1 MTCEGG
7 HEKRTQSSPLH
18 GFKKSASSAIITPFL
33 YHRGVLKRDLQ
44 PFLPTRKR
52 PMKLNT
58 LVTLMVCAIIGS
70 VLLVVF
76 ALYSVQITR
85 ATRDDVKDTALG
97 IARTLADSPEIQ
109 RGLMQAPQ
117 ENIIQPIAQAVT
129 KRNDLLFTVVTDM
142 RGIRYSHPNEAL
154 LGLHFIGD
162 DLNPALE
169 GKENVSVNRGALAE
183 ALRVFTPVYDSQH
196 EQIGVVVVGISLKKV
211 EDQISR
217 GRLNAV
223 WTILFSIFM
232 SSMAIWGLVRVL
244 KRILFGLEPYEISA
258 LFEQRQAMLQS
269 LREGVLAVDIHGR
282 VTMIN
287 HAARE
292 ILLLPS
298 GKQSENASAPLLASL
313 RDVSKTGVARQD
325 QEISCN
331 GRLLLCNMVPV
342 KSQDRV
348 IGAITTFRDKTEI
361 SQLMQRIDGMVNYV
375 DALRAHTHEFMNK
388 LHVILG
394 LLNIKRYDKLEE
406 YILQT
411 AHNYQ
416 TDIGTI
422 QSKVKSPVIAGFLL
436 GKINRAKE
444 AGITLTLADECQ
456 IPDTASEEQ
465 VAVLVTVLGNL
476 IENALDA
483 MEGQPE
489 GEITLLLHYQNGW
502 LSCEVSDDGPG
513 IDPDQLETIFT
524 KGFSTKG
531 ENRGVGLFLARQ
543 QIQNLGGDI
552 TVESE
557 PGVFTQFFVHIP
569 WDSERNIA

>member
-1 MTCEGG
+1 M
-7 HEKRTQSSPLH
+7 S
-18 GFKKSASSAIITPFL
+18 
-33 YHRGVLKRDLQ
+33 DLQ
-44 PFLPTRKR
+44 PFLPTRRR

-162 DLNPALE
+162 DLTPALE

-183 ALRVFTPVYDSQH
+183 ALRVFTPVYDGQH
-196 EQIGVVVVGISLKKV
+196 EQIGVVVVGISLNKV
-211 EDQISR
+211 EEQIAR

-223 WTILFSIFM
+223 WTILFSILM

-287 HAARE
+287 QTARE

-298 GKQSENASAPLLASL
+298 GKQSENTSAPLLASL

-394 LLNIKRYDKLEE
+394 LLHMKRYDKLEE

-411 AHNYQ
+411 AHHYQ

-422 QSKVKSPVIAGFLL
+422 QSKVKSPVVAGFLL

-444 AGITLTLADECQ
+444 AGVTLTLADESQ

-465 VAVLVTVLGNL
+465 VAVLITALGNL

-483 MEGQPE
+483 MEGQQE
-489 GEITLLLHYQNGW
+489 GEIGLLLHYQNGW

-513 IDPDQLETIFT
+513 IDPAQLESIFT

-531 ENRGVGLFLARQ
+531 DNRGVGLFLARQ

>member
-1 MTCEGG
+1 M
-7 HEKRTQSSPLH
+7 S
-18 GFKKSASSAIITPFL
+18 
-33 YHRGVLKRDLQ
+33 DLQ

-162 DLNPALE
+162 DLTPALE

-183 ALRVFTPVYDSQH
+183 ALRVFTPVYDGQH
-196 EQIGVVVVGISLKKV
+196 EQIGVVVVGISLNKV
-211 EDQISR
+211 EEQITR

-287 HAARE
+287 QTARE

-298 GKQSENASAPLLASL
+298 GKQTENTSAPLLASL

-394 LLNIKRYDKLEE
+394 LLHMKRYDKLEE

-411 AHNYQ
+411 AHHYQ

-422 QSKVKSPVIAGFLL
+422 QSKVKSPVVAGFLL

-444 AGITLTLADECQ
+444 AGVTLTLADESQ

-465 VAVLVTVLGNL
+465 VAVLITALGNL

-483 MEGQPE
+483 MEGQQE
-489 GEITLLLHYQNGW
+489 GEIGLLLHYQNGW

-513 IDPDQLETIFT
+513 IDPTQLESIFT

>member
-1 MTCEGG
+1 M
-7 HEKRTQSSPLH
+7 S
-18 GFKKSASSAIITPFL
+18 
-33 YHRGVLKRDLQ
+33 DLQ

-162 DLNPALE
+162 DLTPALE

-183 ALRVFTPVYDSQH
+183 ALRVFTPVYDAQH
-196 EQIGVVVVGISLKKV
+196 EQIGVVVVGISLNKV
-211 EDQISR
+211 EEQIAR

-269 LREGVLAVDIHGR
+269 LREGVLAVDINGR

-287 HAARE
+287 QTARE

-298 GKQSENASAPLLASL
+298 GKQTENTSAPLLASL

-348 IGAITTFRDKTEI
+348 IGAITTFRDKTEV
-361 SQLMQRIDGMVNYV
+361 SQLMQRLDGMVNYV

-411 AHNYQ
+411 AHHYQ

-422 QSKVKSPVIAGFLL
+422 QSKVKSPVVAGFLL

-444 AGITLTLADECQ
+444 AGVTLTLADESQ

-465 VAVLVTVLGNL
+465 VAVLITALGNL

-483 MEGQPE
+483 MEGQQE
-489 GEITLLLHYQNGW
+489 GEMGLLLHYQNGW

-513 IDPDQLETIFT
+513 IDPTQLESIFT

-552 TVESE
+552 SVESE

-569 WDSERNIA
+569 WDSERKIA

>member
-1 MTCEGG
+1 M
-7 HEKRTQSSPLH
+7 S
-18 GFKKSASSAIITPFL
+18 
-33 YHRGVLKRDLQ
+33 DLQ

-162 DLNPALE
+162 DLTPALE

-183 ALRVFTPVYDSQH
+183 ALRVFTPVYDAQH
-196 EQIGVVVVGISLKKV
+196 EQIGVVVVGISLNKV
-211 EDQISR
+211 EEQIAR

-287 HAARE
+287 QTARE

-298 GKQSENASAPLLASL
+298 GKQTENTSAPLLASL
-313 RDVSKTGVARQD
+313 RDVSKTGGARQD

-348 IGAITTFRDKTEI
+348 IGAITTFRDKTEV
-361 SQLMQRIDGMVNYV
+361 SQLMQRLDGMVNYV

-411 AHNYQ
+411 AHHYQ

-422 QSKVKSPVIAGFLL
+422 QSKVKSPVVAGFLL

-444 AGITLTLADECQ
+444 AGVTLTLADESQ

-465 VAVLVTVLGNL
+465 VAVLITALGNL

-483 MEGQPE
+483 MEGQQE
-489 GEITLLLHYQNGW
+489 GEIGLLLHYQNGW

-513 IDPDQLETIFT
+513 IDPTQLESIFT

-552 TVESE
+552 SVESE

-569 WDSERNIA
+569 WDSERKIA

>member
-1 MTCEGG
+1 M
-7 HEKRTQSSPLH
+7 S
-18 GFKKSASSAIITPFL
+18 
-33 YHRGVLKRDLQ
+33 DLQ
-44 PFLPTRKR
+44 PFPETRRR

-97 IARTLADSPEIQ
+97 IARTFADSPDVK

-117 ENIIQPIAQAVT
+117 ADIIQPLAQAVT
-129 KRNDLLFTVVTDM
+129 QRNDLLFTVVTDM
-142 RGIRYSHPNEAL
+142 RGIRYAHPNEAL

-162 DLNPALE
+162 DLTPALE

-183 ALRVFTPVYDSQH
+183 ALRVFTPVYDAQH
-196 EQIGVVVVGISLKKV
+196 EQIGVVVVGISLNKV
-211 EDQISR
+211 EDQITR

-223 WTILFSIFM
+223 WTILFSILM
-232 SSMAIWGLVRVL
+232 SSLAIWGLVRVL

-282 VTMIN
+282 VTMVN
-287 HAARE
+287 HAGRE
-292 ILLLPS
+292 MLLLLP
-298 GKQSENASAPLLASL
+298 GQQTENTSEPLLTSL
-313 RDVSKTGVARQD
+313 REVSKTGIARQD

-342 KSQDRV
+342 KSRNRV
-348 IGAITTFRDKTEI
+348 IGAICTFRDKTEI

-375 DALRAHTHEFMNK
+375 DALRSHTHEFMNK

-394 LLNIKRYDKLEE
+394 LLHMKRYDKLEE
-406 YILQT
+406 YIIQT

-416 TDIGTI
+416 TDIGAI
-422 QSKVKSPVIAGFLL
+422 QHKIKSPVIAGFLL

-444 AGITLTLADECQ
+444 AGITLTLSDECLL
-456 IPDTASEEQ
+456 PDTANEEQ
-465 VAVLVTVLGNL
+465 VAVLITVLGNL

-483 MEGQPE
+483 MQDQTE
-489 GEITLLLHYQNGW
+489 GEISLLLHYQSGW

-513 IDPDQLETIFT
+513 IDPVALEDIFT

-552 TVESE
+552 SVESE

>member
-1 MTCEGG
+1 M
-7 HEKRTQSSPLH
+7 S
-18 GFKKSASSAIITPFL
+18 
-33 YHRGVLKRDLQ
+33 DLQ

-162 DLNPALE
+162 DLTPALE

-183 ALRVFTPVYDSQH
+183 ALRVFTPVYDAQH
-196 EQIGVVVVGISLKKV
+196 EQIGVVVVEISLNKV
-211 EDQISR
+211 EEQIAR

-269 LREGVLAVDIHGR
+269 LREGVLAVDINGR

-287 HAARE
+287 QTARE

-298 GKQSENASAPLLASL
+298 GKQTENTSAPLLASL

-348 IGAITTFRDKTEI
+348 IGAITTFRDKTEV
-361 SQLMQRIDGMVNYV
+361 SQLMQRLDGMVNYV

-411 AHNYQ
+411 AHHYQ

-422 QSKVKSPVIAGFLL
+422 QSKVKSPVVAGFLL

-444 AGITLTLADECQ
+444 AGVTLTLADESQ

-465 VAVLVTVLGNL
+465 VAVLITALGNL

-483 MEGQPE
+483 MEGQQE
-489 GEITLLLHYQNGW
+489 GEIGLLLHYQNGW

-513 IDPDQLETIFT
+513 IDPTQLESIFT

-552 TVESE
+552 SVESE

-569 WDSERNIA
+569 WDSERKIA

>member
-1 MTCEGG
+1 M
-7 HEKRTQSSPLH
+7 S
-18 GFKKSASSAIITPFL
+18 
-33 YHRGVLKRDLQ
+33 DLQ
-44 PFLPTRKR
+44 PFPLTRKR
-52 PMKLNT
+52 PMKLYT
-58 LVTLMVCAIIGS
+58 LVTLMVSAIIAS

-109 RGLMQAPQ
+109 RGLMQSPQ
-117 ENIIQPIAQAVT
+117 ADIIHPIAKAVT
-129 KRNDLLFTVVTDM
+129 QRNDLLLTVVTDM

-154 LGLHFIGD
+154 IGLHFIGN
-162 DLNPALE
+162 DLEPALE

-196 EQIGVVVVGISLKKV
+196 DQIGVVVVGISLKKV
-211 EDQISR
+211 EDQIAR
-217 GRLNAV
+217 GRLNAL

-298 GKQSENASAPLLASL
+298 GKQTENTSEPLLANL
-313 RDVSKTGVARQD
+313 REVSKTGIARQD

-342 KSQDRV
+342 KSQNRV
-348 IGAITTFRDKTEI
+348 IGAISTFRDKTEI

-375 DALRAHTHEFMNK
+375 DALRSHTHEFMNK

-394 LLNIKRYDKLEE
+394 LLHMKRYDKLEE
-406 YILQT
+406 YIIQT

-422 QSKVKSPVIAGFLL
+422 QSKVKSPVVAGFLL

-444 AGITLTLADECQ
+444 AGVTLTLADESL

-465 VAVLVTVLGNL
+465 VAVLITALGNL

-483 MEGQPE
+483 MAGQQE
-489 GEITLLLHYQNGW
+489 GEIGLLLHYQNGW

-513 IDPDQLETIFT
+513 IDPTQLEAIFT

-543 QIQNLGGDI
+543 QIHNLGGDI

>member
-1 MTCEGG
+1 M
-7 HEKRTQSSPLH
+7 S
-18 GFKKSASSAIITPFL
+18 
-33 YHRGVLKRDLQ
+33 DLQ
-44 PFLPTRKR
+44 PFPLTRKR

-97 IARTLADSPEIQ
+97 IARTLADSPEIK
-109 RGLMQAPQ
+109 RGLMESPQAG
-117 ENIIQPIAQAVT
+117 IIQPIAEAVT
-129 KRNDLLFTVVTDM
+129 KRNDLLFTVVTDL

-162 DLNPALE
+162 DLTPALE

-183 ALRVFTPVYDSQH
+183 ALRVFTPVYDDQH
-196 EQIGVVVVGISLKKV
+196 DQIGVVVVGISLNKV
-211 EDQISR
+211 EDQIAR

-223 WTILFSIFM
+223 WTILFSVLM
-232 SSMAIWGLVRVL
+232 SSVAIWGLVRVL

-269 LREGVLAVDIHGR
+269 LREGVMAVDMHGR

-287 HAARE
+287 HTARE
-292 ILLLPS
+292 ILLLTS
-298 GKQSENASAPLLASL
+298 GQHSESSSEPLLASL
-313 RDVSKTGVARQD
+313 REVSRTGIARQD
-325 QEISCN
+325 QEIGCN

-342 KSQDRV
+342 KSQNQV
-348 IGAITTFRDKTEI
+348 IGAISTFRDKTEI
-361 SQLMQRIDGMVNYV
+361 SQLMQRIDGMVSYV
-375 DALRAHTHEFMNK
+375 DALRSHTHEFMNK

-394 LLNIKRYDKLEE
+394 LLHMKRYDKLEE
-406 YILQT
+406 YIIQT
-411 AHNYQ
+411 AQNYQ
-416 TDIGTI
+416 TDIGAI
-422 QSKVKSPVIAGFLL
+422 QRKVKSPVIAGFLL

-444 AGITLTLADECQ
+444 AGVTLTLAEESQ
-456 IPDTASEEQ
+456 LPDTANEEQ
-465 VAVLVTVLGNL
+465 VAVLITVLGNL

-489 GEITLLLHYQNGW
+489 GEIGLLLHYQNGW
-502 LSCEVSDDGPG
+502 LSGEVSDDGPG
-513 IDPDQLETIFT
+513 IDPERLEAIFT
-524 KGFSTKG
+524 KGYSTKG

-557 PGVFTQFFVHIP
+557 PGVFTQFFVQIP

>member
-1 MTCEGG
+1 M
-7 HEKRTQSSPLH
+7 S
-18 GFKKSASSAIITPFL
+18 
-33 YHRGVLKRDLQ
+33 DLQ

-58 LVTLMVCAIIGS
+58 LVTLMVYAIIGS

-162 DLNPALE
+162 DLTPALE

-183 ALRVFTPVYDSQH
+183 ALRVFTPVYDAQH
-196 EQIGVVVVGISLKKV
+196 EQIGVVVVGISLNKV
-211 EDQISR
+211 EEQIAR

-287 HAARE
+287 QTARE

-298 GKQSENASAPLLASL
+298 GKQTENTSAPLLASL

-348 IGAITTFRDKTEI
+348 IGAITTFRDKTEV
-361 SQLMQRIDGMVNYV
+361 SQLMQRLDGMVNYV

-411 AHNYQ
+411 AHHYQ

-422 QSKVKSPVIAGFLL
+422 QSKVKSPVVAGFLL

-444 AGITLTLADECQ
+444 AGVTLTLADESQ

-465 VAVLVTVLGNL
+465 VAVLITALGNL

-483 MEGQPE
+483 MEGQQE
-489 GEITLLLHYQNGW
+489 GEIGLLLHYQNGW

-513 IDPDQLETIFT
+513 IDPTQLESIFT

-552 TVESE
+552 SVESE

-569 WDSERNIA
+569 WDSERKIA

>member
-1 MTCEGG
+1 M
-7 HEKRTQSSPLH
+7 S
-18 GFKKSASSAIITPFL
+18 
-33 YHRGVLKRDLQ
+33 DLQ
-44 PFLPTRKR
+44 PFPPTRKR
-52 PMKLNT
+52 PIKLNT

-97 IARTLADSPEIQ
+97 IARTLADSPEIK
-109 RGLMQAPQ
+109 RGLMESPQAG
-117 ENIIQPIAQAVT
+117 IIQPIAQAVT
-129 KRNDLLFTVVTDM
+129 KRNDLLFTVVTDL

-162 DLNPALE
+162 DLTPALE

-183 ALRVFTPVYDSQH
+183 ALRVFTPVYDDQH
-196 EQIGVVVVGISLKKV
+196 DQIGVVVVGISLNKV
-211 EDQISR
+211 EDQIAR

-223 WTILFSIFM
+223 WTILFSVLM
-232 SSMAIWGLVRVL
+232 SSVAIWGLVRVL

-269 LREGVLAVDIHGR
+269 LREGVMAVDMHGR

-287 HAARE
+287 HTARE
-292 ILLLPS
+292 ILLLTS
-298 GKQSENASAPLLASL
+298 GQHSESSSEPLLASL
-313 RDVSKTGVARQD
+313 REVSKTGIARQD
-325 QEISCN
+325 QEIGCN

-342 KSQDRV
+342 KSQNQV
-348 IGAITTFRDKTEI
+348 IGAISTFRDKTEI
-361 SQLMQRIDGMVNYV
+361 SQLMQRIDGMVSYV
-375 DALRAHTHEFMNK
+375 DALRSHTHEFMNK

-394 LLNIKRYDKLEE
+394 LLHMKRYDKLEE
-406 YILQT
+406 YIIQT
-411 AHNYQ
+411 AQNYQ
-416 TDIGTI
+416 TDIGAI
-422 QSKVKSPVIAGFLL
+422 QRKVKSPVIAGFLL

-444 AGITLTLADECQ
+444 AGVTLTLAEESQ
-456 IPDTASEEQ
+456 LPDTANEEQ
-465 VAVLVTVLGNL
+465 VAVLITVLGNL

-489 GEITLLLHYQNGW
+489 GEIDLLLHYQNGW
-502 LSCEVSDDGPG
+502 LSGEVSDDGPG
-513 IDPDQLETIFT
+513 IDPERLEAIFT
-524 KGFSTKG
+524 KGYSTKG

-557 PGVFTQFFVHIP
+557 PGVFTQFFVHLP
-569 WDSERNIA
+569 WDSKRKPA

>member
-1 MTCEGG
+1 M
-7 HEKRTQSSPLH
+7 S
-18 GFKKSASSAIITPFL
+18 
-33 YHRGVLKRDLQ
+33 DLQ

-162 DLNPALE
+162 DLTPALE

-183 ALRVFTPVYDSQH
+183 ALRVFTPVYDAQQ
-196 EQIGVVVVGISLKKV
+196 EQIGVVVVGISLNKV
-211 EDQISR
+211 EEQIAR

-287 HAARE
+287 QTARE

-298 GKQSENASAPLLASL
+298 GKQTENTSAPLLASL

-348 IGAITTFRDKTEI
+348 IGAITTFRDKTEV
-361 SQLMQRIDGMVNYV
+361 SQLMQRLDGMVNYV

-411 AHNYQ
+411 AHHYQ

-422 QSKVKSPVIAGFLL
+422 QSKVKSPVVAGFLL

-444 AGITLTLADECQ
+444 AGVTLTLADESQ

-465 VAVLVTVLGNL
+465 VAVLITALGNL

-483 MEGQPE
+483 MEGQQE
-489 GEITLLLHYQNGW
+489 GEIGLLLHYQNGW

-513 IDPDQLETIFT
+513 IDPTQLESIFT

-552 TVESE
+552 SVESE

-569 WDSERNIA
+569 WDSERKIA

>member
-1 MTCEGG
+1 M
-7 HEKRTQSSPLH
+7 S
-18 GFKKSASSAIITPFL
+18 
-33 YHRGVLKRDLQ
+33 DLQ
-44 PFLPTRKR
+44 PFPPTRKR

-97 IARTLADSPEIQ
+97 IARTLADSTEIK
-109 RGLMQAPQ
+109 RGLMESPQAG
-117 ENIIQPIAQAVT
+117 IIQPIAEAVT
-129 KRNDLLFTVVTDM
+129 KRNDLLFTVVTDL

-162 DLNPALE
+162 DLTPALE

-183 ALRVFTPVYDSQH
+183 ALRVFTPVYDDQH
-196 EQIGVVVVGISLKKV
+196 DQIGVVVVGISLNKV
-211 EDQISR
+211 EDQIAR

-223 WTILFSIFM
+223 WTILFSVLM
-232 SSMAIWGLVRVL
+232 SSVAIWGLVRVL

-269 LREGVLAVDIHGR
+269 LREGVMAVDMHGR

-287 HAARE
+287 HTARE
-292 ILLLPS
+292 ILLLTS
-298 GKQSENASAPLLASL
+298 GQHSESSSEPLLASL
-313 RDVSKTGVARQD
+313 REVSRTGIARQD
-325 QEISCN
+325 QEIGCN

-342 KSQDRV
+342 KSQNQV
-348 IGAITTFRDKTEI
+348 IGAISTFRDKTEI
-361 SQLMQRIDGMVNYV
+361 SQLMQRIDGMVSYV
-375 DALRAHTHEFMNK
+375 DALRSHTHEFMNK

-394 LLNIKRYDKLEE
+394 LLHMKRYDKLEE
-406 YILQT
+406 YIIQT
-411 AHNYQ
+411 AQNYQ
-416 TDIGTI
+416 TDIGAI
-422 QSKVKSPVIAGFLL
+422 QRKVKSPVIAGFLL

-444 AGITLTLADECQ
+444 AGVTLTLAEESQ
-456 IPDTASEEQ
+456 LPDTANEEQ
-465 VAVLVTVLGNL
+465 VAVLITVLGNL

-489 GEITLLLHYQNGW
+489 GEIGLLLHYQNGW
-502 LSCEVSDDGPG
+502 LSGEVSDDGPG
-513 IDPDQLETIFT
+513 IDPERLEAIFT
-524 KGFSTKG
+524 KGYSTKG

-557 PGVFTQFFVHIP
+557 PGVFTQFFVQIP

>member
-1 MTCEGG
+1 M
-7 HEKRTQSSPLH
+7 
-18 GFKKSASSAIITPFL
+18 I
-33 YHRGVLKRDLQ
+33 DLQ
-44 PFLPTRKR
+44 PFLSTRKR

-58 LVTLMVCAIIGS
+58 LVTLMVCAIIAS

-162 DLNPALE
+162 DLTPALE

-183 ALRVFTPVYDSQH
+183 ALRVFTPVYDGQH
-196 EQIGVVVVGISLKKV
+196 EQIGVVVVGISLNKV
-211 EDQISR
+211 EEQIAR

-287 HAARE
+287 QTARE

-298 GKQSENASAPLLASL
+298 GKQTENASAPLLASL
-313 RDVSKTGVARQD
+313 REVSKTGVARQD

-375 DALRAHTHEFMNK
+375 DALRSHTHEFMNK

-394 LLNIKRYDKLEE
+394 LLHMKRYDKLEE

-411 AHNYQ
+411 AQNYQ

-444 AGITLTLADECQ
+444 AGVTLTLADECQ

-465 VAVLVTVLGNL
+465 VAVLITALGNL

-483 MEGQPE
+483 MEGQQE
-489 GEITLLLHYQNGW
+489 GEIGLLLHYQNGW

-513 IDPDQLETIFT
+513 IDPAQLESIFT

>member
-1 MTCEGG
+1 M
-7 HEKRTQSSPLH
+7 S
-18 GFKKSASSAIITPFL
+18 
-33 YHRGVLKRDLQ
+33 DLQ
-44 PFLPTRKR
+44 PFPPTRKR

-97 IARTLADSPEIQ
+97 IARTLADSPEIK
-109 RGLMQAPQ
+109 RGLMESPQAG
-117 ENIIQPIAQAVT
+117 IIQPIAEAVT
-129 KRNDLLFTVVTDM
+129 KRNDLLFTVVTDL

-162 DLNPALE
+162 DLTSALE

-183 ALRVFTPVYDSQH
+183 ALRVFTPVYDDQH
-196 EQIGVVVVGISLKKV
+196 DQIGVVVVGISLNKV
-211 EDQISR
+211 EDQIAR

-223 WTILFSIFM
+223 WTILFSVLM
-232 SSMAIWGLVRVL
+232 SSVAIWGLVRVL

-269 LREGVLAVDIHGR
+269 LREGVMAVDMHGR

-287 HAARE
+287 HTARE
-292 ILLLPS
+292 ILLLTS
-298 GKQSENASAPLLASL
+298 GQHSESSSEPLLASL
-313 RDVSKTGVARQD
+313 REVSRTGIARQD
-325 QEISCN
+325 QEIGCN

-342 KSQDRV
+342 KSQNQV
-348 IGAITTFRDKTEI
+348 IGAISTFRDKTEI
-361 SQLMQRIDGMVNYV
+361 SQLMQRIDGMVSYV
-375 DALRAHTHEFMNK
+375 DALRSHTHEFMNK

-394 LLNIKRYDKLEE
+394 LLHMKRYDKLEE
-406 YILQT
+406 YIIQT
-411 AHNYQ
+411 AQNYQ
-416 TDIGTI
+416 TDIGAI
-422 QSKVKSPVIAGFLL
+422 QRKVKSPVIAGFLL

-444 AGITLTLADECQ
+444 AGVTLTLAEESQ
-456 IPDTASEEQ
+456 LPDTANEEQ
-465 VAVLVTVLGNL
+465 VAVLITVLGNL

-489 GEITLLLHYQNGW
+489 GEIGLLLHYQNGW
-502 LSCEVSDDGPG
+502 LSGEVSDDGPG
-513 IDPDQLETIFT
+513 IDPERLEAIFT
-524 KGFSTKG
+524 KGYSTKG

-557 PGVFTQFFVHIP
+557 PGVFTQFFVQIP

>member
-1 MTCEGG
+1 M
-7 HEKRTQSSPLH
+7 S
-18 GFKKSASSAIITPFL
+18 
-33 YHRGVLKRDLQ
+33 DLQ
-44 PFLPTRKR
+44 QLSPTRRR
-52 PMKLNT
+52 PMKLYT

-70 VLLVVF
+70 VLLLVF
-76 ALYSVQITR
+76 ALYSMQITR

-97 IARTLADSPEIQ
+97 IARTFADSPDVR
-109 RGLMQAPQ
+109 RGLMASPQ
-117 ENIIQPIAQAVT
+117 DNIIQPIAQAVT
-129 KRNDLLFTVVTDM
+129 RRNDLLFTVVTDM

-162 DLNPALE
+162 DLTPALE

-183 ALRVFTPVYDSQH
+183 ALRVFTPIYDNQH
-196 EQIGVVVVGISLKKV
+196 DQIGVVIVGISLKKV
-211 EDQISR
+211 EDQITR

-223 WTILFSIFM
+223 WTILFSILM
-232 SSMAIWGLVRVL
+232 SSLAIWGLVRVL

-269 LREGVLAVDIHGR
+269 LREGVIAVDTHGR
-282 VTMIN
+282 VTMVN

-298 GKQSENASAPLLASL
+298 GQQSENASEPLLASL
-313 RDVSKTGVARQD
+313 REVAKTGVARQD
-325 QEISCN
+325 REIGCN

-342 KSQDRV
+342 KSQNRV
-348 IGAITTFRDKTEI
+348 IGAISTFRDKTEV

-394 LLNIKRYDKLEE
+394 LLHMKRYDKLEE

-411 AHNYQ
+411 ANNYQ
-416 TDIGTI
+416 TDIGAI
-422 QSKVKSPVIAGFLL
+422 QCKIKSPVIAGFLF

-444 AGITLTLADECQ
+444 AGVTLTLAEDCHL
-456 IPDTASEEQ
+456 PDTANEEQ
-465 VAVLVTVLGNL
+465 AAVLVTVLGNL

-483 MEGQPE
+483 MHDQPE
-489 GEITLLLHYQNGW
+489 GEIGLLLHYQSSW

-513 IDPDQLETIFT
+513 IDPLHLEDVFT
-524 KGFSTKG
+524 KGYSTKG

>member
-1 MTCEGG
+1 M
-7 HEKRTQSSPLH
+7 S
-18 GFKKSASSAIITPFL
+18 
-33 YHRGVLKRDLQ
+33 DLQ

-162 DLNPALE
+162 DLTPALE

-183 ALRVFTPVYDSQH
+183 ALRVFTPVYDGQH
-196 EQIGVVVVGISLKKV
+196 EQIGVVVVGISLNKV
-211 EDQISR
+211 EEQITR
-217 GRLNAV
+217 GRLNAI

-287 HAARE
+287 QTARE

-298 GKQSENASAPLLASL
+298 GKQTENTSAPLLASL

-394 LLNIKRYDKLEE
+394 LLHMKRYDKLEE

-411 AHNYQ
+411 AHHYQ

-422 QSKVKSPVIAGFLL
+422 QSKVKSPVVAGFLL

-444 AGITLTLADECQ
+444 AGVTLTLADESQ

-465 VAVLVTVLGNL
+465 VAVLITALGNL

-483 MEGQPE
+483 MEGQQE
-489 GEITLLLHYQNGW
+489 GEIGLLLHYQNGW

-513 IDPDQLETIFT
+513 IDPTQLESIFT

-531 ENRGVGLFLARQ
+531 DNRGVGLFLARQ

-552 TVESE
+552 SVESE

>member
-1 MTCEGG
+1 M
-7 HEKRTQSSPLH
+7 S
-18 GFKKSASSAIITPFL
+18 
-33 YHRGVLKRDLQ
+33 DLQ

-162 DLNPALE
+162 DLMPALE

-183 ALRVFTPVYDSQH
+183 ALRVFTPVYDAQH
-196 EQIGVVVVGISLKKV
+196 EQIGVVVVGISLNKV
-211 EDQISR
+211 EEQIAR

-287 HAARE
+287 QTARE

-298 GKQSENASAPLLASL
+298 GKQTENTSAPLLASL

-348 IGAITTFRDKTEI
+348 IGAITTFRDKTEV
-361 SQLMQRIDGMVNYV
+361 SQLMQRLDGMVNYV

-411 AHNYQ
+411 AHHYQ

-422 QSKVKSPVIAGFLL
+422 QSKVKSPVVAGFLL

-444 AGITLTLADECQ
+444 AGVTLTLADESQ

-465 VAVLVTVLGNL
+465 VAVLITALGNL

-483 MEGQPE
+483 MEGQQE
-489 GEITLLLHYQNGW
+489 GEIGLLLHYQNGW

-513 IDPDQLETIFT
+513 IDPTQLESIFT

-552 TVESE
+552 SVESE

-569 WDSERNIA
+569 WDSERKIA

>member
-1 MTCEGG
+1 M
-7 HEKRTQSSPLH
+7 S
-18 GFKKSASSAIITPFL
+18 
-33 YHRGVLKRDLQ
+33 DLQ

-162 DLNPALE
+162 DLTPALE

-183 ALRVFTPVYDSQH
+183 ALRVFTPVYDAQH
-196 EQIGVVVVGISLKKV
+196 EQIGVVVVGISLNKV
-211 EDQISR
+211 EEQIAR

-269 LREGVLAVDIHGR
+269 LREGVLAVDINGR

-287 HAARE
+287 QTARE

-298 GKQSENASAPLLASL
+298 GKQTENTSAPLLASL

-348 IGAITTFRDKTEI
+348 IGAITTFRDKTEV
-361 SQLMQRIDGMVNYV
+361 SQLMQRLDGMVNYV

-411 AHNYQ
+411 AHHYQ

-422 QSKVKSPVIAGFLL
+422 QSKVTFPLVAGFLL

-444 AGITLTLADECQ
+444 AGVTLTLADESQ

-465 VAVLVTVLGNL
+465 VAVLITALGNL

-483 MEGQPE
+483 MEGQQE
-489 GEITLLLHYQNGW
+489 GEIGLLLHYQNGW

-513 IDPDQLETIFT
+513 IDPTQLESIFT

-552 TVESE
+552 SVESE

-569 WDSERNIA
+569 WDSERKIA

>member
-1 MTCEGG
+1 M
-7 HEKRTQSSPLH
+7 S
-18 GFKKSASSAIITPFL
+18 
-33 YHRGVLKRDLQ
+33 DLQ
-44 PFLPTRKR
+44 PFPLTRKR

-70 VLLVVF
+70 VLLLVF

-97 IARTLADSPEIQ
+97 IARTLADSPEVK

-117 ENIIQPIAQAVT
+117 ADIIQPLAQAVT

-162 DLNPALE
+162 DLTPALE

-183 ALRVFTPVYDSQH
+183 ALRVFTPVYDAQQ

-211 EDQISR
+211 EEQITR
-217 GRLNAV
+217 GRLNAL
-223 WTILFSIFM
+223 WTVLFSILM
-232 SSMAIWGLVRVL
+232 SSLAIWGLVRVL

-298 GKQSENASAPLLASL
+298 GKQTENASEPLLASL

-342 KSQDRV
+342 KSQNRV
-348 IGAITTFRDKTEI
+348 IGAISTFRDKTEI

-436 GKINRAKE
+436 GKIHRAKE

-456 IPDTASEEQ
+456 IPDTANEEQ
-465 VAVLVTVLGNL
+465 VAVLATVLGNL

-513 IDPDQLETIFT
+513 IDPVQLEAIFT

>member
-1 MTCEGG
+1 M
-7 HEKRTQSSPLH
+7 S
-18 GFKKSASSAIITPFL
+18 
-33 YHRGVLKRDLQ
+33 DLQ
-44 PFLPTRKR
+44 PFPLTRKR

-70 VLLVVF
+70 VLLLVF

-97 IARTLADSPEIQ
+97 IARTLADSPEVK

-117 ENIIQPIAQAVT
+117 AEIIQPLAQAVT

-162 DLNPALE
+162 DLTPALE

-183 ALRVFTPVYDSQH
+183 ALRVFTPVYDAQQ

-211 EDQISR
+211 EEQITR
-217 GRLNAV
+217 GRLNAL
-223 WTILFSIFM
+223 WTVLFSILM
-232 SSMAIWGLVRVL
+232 SSLAIWGLVRVL

-298 GKQSENASAPLLASL
+298 GKQTENASEPLLASL
-313 RDVSKTGVARQD
+313 REVSKTGVARQD

-342 KSQDRV
+342 KSQNRV
-348 IGAITTFRDKTEI
+348 IGAISTFRDKTEI

-436 GKINRAKE
+436 GKIHRAKE

-456 IPDTASEEQ
+456 IPDTANEEQ

-513 IDPDQLETIFT
+513 IDPVQLEAIFT

>member
-1 MTCEGG
+1 M
-7 HEKRTQSSPLH
+7 S
-18 GFKKSASSAIITPFL
+18 
-33 YHRGVLKRDLQ
+33 DLQ
-44 PFLPTRKR
+44 PFPLTRKR

-70 VLLVVF
+70 VLLLVF

-97 IARTLADSPEIQ
+97 IARTLADSPEVK

-117 ENIIQPIAQAVT
+117 ADIIQPLAQAVT

-162 DLNPALE
+162 DLTPALE
-169 GKENVSVNRGALAE
+169 GKENISVNRGALAE
-183 ALRVFTPVYDSQH
+183 ALRVFTPVYDAQQ

-211 EDQISR
+211 EEQITR
-217 GRLNAV
+217 GRLNAL
-223 WTILFSIFM
+223 WTVLFSILM
-232 SSMAIWGLVRVL
+232 SSLAIWGLVRVL

-298 GKQSENASAPLLASL
+298 GKQTENASEPLLASL
-313 RDVSKTGVARQD
+313 REVSKTGVARQD

-342 KSQDRV
+342 KSQNRV
-348 IGAITTFRDKTEI
+348 IGAISTFRDKTEI

-436 GKINRAKE
+436 GKIHRAKE

-456 IPDTASEEQ
+456 IPDTANEEQ

-513 IDPDQLETIFT
+513 IDPVQLEAIFT

>member
-1 MTCEGG
+1 M
-7 HEKRTQSSPLH
+7 S
-18 GFKKSASSAIITPFL
+18 
-33 YHRGVLKRDLQ
+33 DLQ

-162 DLNPALE
+162 DLTPALE

-183 ALRVFTPVYDSQH
+183 ALRVFTPVYDGQH
-196 EQIGVVVVGISLKKV
+196 EQIGVVVVGISLSKV
-211 EDQISR
+211 EEQITR

-287 HAARE
+287 QTARE

-298 GKQSENASAPLLASL
+298 GKQTENTNAPLLASL

-394 LLNIKRYDKLEE
+394 LLHMKRYDKLEE

-411 AHNYQ
+411 AHHYQ

-422 QSKVKSPVIAGFLL
+422 QSKVKSPVVAGFLL

-444 AGITLTLADECQ
+444 AGVTLTLADESQ

-465 VAVLVTVLGNL
+465 VAVLITALGNL

-483 MEGQPE
+483 MEGQQE
-489 GEITLLLHYQNGW
+489 GEIGLLLHYQNGW

-513 IDPDQLETIFT
+513 IDPTQLESIFT

-531 ENRGVGLFLARQ
+531 DNRGVGLFLARQ

-552 TVESE
+552 SVESE

>member
-1 MTCEGG
+1 M
-7 HEKRTQSSPLH
+7 S
-18 GFKKSASSAIITPFL
+18 
-33 YHRGVLKRDLQ
+33 DLQ
-44 PFLPTRKR
+44 QLSPTRRR
-52 PMKLNT
+52 PMKLYT

-70 VLLVVF
+70 VLLLVF
-76 ALYSVQITR
+76 ALYSMQITR

-97 IARTLADSPEIQ
+97 IARTFADSPDVR
-109 RGLMQAPQ
+109 RGLMASPQ
-117 ENIIQPIAQAVT
+117 DNIIQPIAQAVT
-129 KRNDLLFTVVTDM
+129 RRNDLLFTVVTDM

-162 DLNPALE
+162 DLTPALE

-183 ALRVFTPVYDSQH
+183 ALRVFTPVYDNQH
-196 EQIGVVVVGISLKKV
+196 DQIGVVIVGISLKKV
-211 EDQISR
+211 EDQITR

-223 WTILFSIFM
+223 WTILFSILM
-232 SSMAIWGLVRVL
+232 SSLAIWGLVRVL

-269 LREGVLAVDIHGR
+269 LREGVIAVDTHGR
-282 VTMIN
+282 VTMVN

-298 GKQSENASAPLLASL
+298 GQQSENASEPLLASL
-313 RDVSKTGVARQD
+313 REVAKTGVARQD
-325 QEISCN
+325 REIGCN

-342 KSQDRV
+342 KSQNRV
-348 IGAITTFRDKTEI
+348 IGAISTFRDKTEV

-394 LLNIKRYDKLEE
+394 LLHMKRYDKLEE

-411 AHNYQ
+411 ANNYQ
-416 TDIGTI
+416 TDIGAI
-422 QSKVKSPVIAGFLL
+422 QRKIKSPVIAGFLF
-436 GKINRAKE
+436 GKINRARE
-444 AGITLTLADECQ
+444 AGVTLTLAEDCHL
-456 IPDTASEEQ
+456 PDTANEEQ
-465 VAVLVTVLGNL
+465 AAVLVTVLGNL

-483 MEGQPE
+483 MHDQPE
-489 GEITLLLHYQNGW
+489 GEIGLLLHYQSGW

-513 IDPDQLETIFT
+513 IDPLHLEDVFT
-524 KGFSTKG
+524 KGYSTKG

>member
-1 MTCEGG
+1 M
-7 HEKRTQSSPLH
+7 S
-18 GFKKSASSAIITPFL
+18 
-33 YHRGVLKRDLQ
+33 DLQ
-44 PFLPTRKR
+44 PFPLTRKR

-70 VLLVVF
+70 VLLLVF

-97 IARTLADSPEIQ
+97 IARTLADSPEVK

-117 ENIIQPIAQAVT
+117 ADIIQPLAQAVT

-162 DLNPALE
+162 DLTPALE

-183 ALRVFTPVYDSQH
+183 ALRVFTPVFDAQQ
-196 EQIGVVVVGISLKKV
+196 EQIGVVVVGISLNKV
-211 EDQISR
+211 EEQITR
-217 GRLNAV
+217 GRLNAL
-223 WTILFSIFM
+223 WTVLFSILM
-232 SSMAIWGLVRVL
+232 SSLAIWGLVRVL

-298 GKQSENASAPLLASL
+298 GKQTENASEPLLASL

-342 KSQDRV
+342 KSQNRV
-348 IGAITTFRDKTEI
+348 IGAISTFRDKTEI

-436 GKINRAKE
+436 GKIHRAKE

-456 IPDTASEEQ
+456 IPDSANEEQ

-513 IDPDQLETIFT
+513 IDPVQLEAIFT